1 MKCRNYN
8 YQKTL
13 IKIILFLSKLNTFM
27 KQLILNLILQNNLI
41 EKKLGIKMKFISKIK
56 IKKQVLL

>member
-1 MKCRNYN
+1 MKFRNYN

-13 IKIILFLSKLNTFM
+13 IKIILFLSKLNKFM
-27 KQLILNLILQNNLI
+27 KQLKLNLILRNNLV
-41 EKKLGIKMKFISKIK
+41 EKILVIKMIFISQIK

>member
-27 KQLILNLILQNNLI
+27 KQLKLNLILQNNLI

>member
-1 MKCRNYN
+1 MKFRNYN

-13 IKIILFLSKLNTFM
+13 IKIILFFSKLNKFM
-27 KQLILNLILQNNLI
+27 KQLKLNLILQNNLV
-41 EKKLGIKMKFISKIK
+41 EKKLVIKMIFISQIK

>member
-1 MKCRNYN
+1 MKFRNYN

-13 IKIILFLSKLNTFM
+13 IKIILFLSKLNKFM
-27 KQLILNLILQNNLI
+27 KQLKLNLILQNNLV
-41 EKKLGIKMKFISKIK
+41 EKKLVIKMIFISQIK